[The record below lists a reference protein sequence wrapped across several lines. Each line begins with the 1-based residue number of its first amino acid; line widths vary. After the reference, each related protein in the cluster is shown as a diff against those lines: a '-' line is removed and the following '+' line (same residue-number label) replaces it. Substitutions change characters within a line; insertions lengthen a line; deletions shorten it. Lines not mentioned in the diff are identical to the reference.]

1 MYSFMQHN
9 GAVDSIY
16 IGHFAVLGQGG
27 INIEIRNILHDQ
39 KFVNVNLS
47 NVKFA
52 LKESVRNFAISMLFR
67 RIFGAAVDCGAVFRY
82 NMR

>member
-27 INIEIRNILHDQ
+27 INIEIRNILHGKKVCKC
-39 KFVNVNLS
+39 KFVECEVCFEG
-47 NVKFA
+47 K
-52 LKESVRNFAISMLFR
+52 
-67 RIFGAAVDCGAVFRY
+67 C
-82 NMR
+82 

>member
-1 MYSFMQHN
+1 M
-9 GAVDSIY
+9 VK
-16 IGHFAVLGQGG
+16 
-27 INIEIRNILHDQ
+27 

-52 LKESVRNFAISMLFR
+52 LKEGVRNFAIQVLFR
-67 RIFGAAVDCGAVFRY
+67 RIFGAPVDCGAVFRY